1 LYFAGRIGWSFAM
14 SMVRRLGAVASL
26 LLLAF
31 TPAAPA
37 TAGRIDTEAR
47 PQPFVLYCF
56 NRYTGAFLHLGMCLD
71 YQFPCPPP
79 RKLGWR
85 HPDYFMPH
93 FCSPEDER
101 HAS

>member
-1 LYFAGRIGWSFAM
+1 M
-14 SMVRRLGAVASL
+14 SMIRRFGAVASL

-31 TPAAPA
+31 APAAPA
-37 TAGRIDTEAR
+37 TAGRIDAEAR

-56 NRYTGAFLHLGMCLD
+56 NRHTGAFLYWGMCAG

-85 HPDYFMPH
+85 HPNYFMPH
-93 FCSPEDER
+93 YCSPEDER
-101 HAS
+101 RAS